1 MLSKRFQ
8 PKRYQLKKEGA
19 AIVLSGHPWIFRT
32 HLSSAADVFE
42 SGQWLSLVNSKNEV
56 LGYGIFEKEG
66 LIGVRVLKR
75 GAKPPTREWL
85 HAQVDKAI
93 ERRKNVTGYTDG
105 IRALHGENDGLPGVV
120 IDVYQDTGV
129 LQTYSTSVDALGRY
143 LAAIVRKKLELKNI
157 VWKLPVK
164 RKHSTEK
171 KSATKNAKAARVL
184 YGKMPGP
191 IKIRE
196 GKMTVTVEV
205 GEGQKSGTFLD
216 LRGLRKWISLQKLN
230 GLRVL
235 NLFSYTGTAALAA
248 EVAGAGEVWSVDI
261 SEGALENARKN
272 HSIKKEKH
280 RWICADVFEWLAK
293 LPPSEKFDLIIVD
306 PPMMASNTTQ
316 VPVALKA
323 YRKIYRSVLEHLTPR
338 GRVLACCCTSRIP
351 RKRFQSEVSQV
362 LGDRLSY
369 QSTIQPEE
377 DHPVG
382 FPEGD
387 YLKML
392 VFRPK

>member
-1 MLSKRFQ
+1 MLSKRYQ

-19 AIVLSGHPWIFRT
+19 AIVLNGHPWIFRT
-32 HLSSAADVFE
+32 HLSSAADVFPW
-42 SGQWLSLVNSKNEV
+42 GQWLSLVDSKNEV

-75 GAKPPTREWL
+75 GSRAPTRDWL
-85 HAQVDKAI
+85 QAQVDKALA
-93 ERRKNVTGYTDG
+93 RRENVRQYTDG
-105 IRALHGENDGLPGVV
+105 FRALHGENDGLPGIVV
-120 IDVYQDTGV
+120 DVYGDTAV
-129 LQTYSTSVDALGRY
+129 LQTYSPAVDALGRY
-143 LAAIVRKKLELKNI
+143 LAAVVRQRLGLKNVI
-157 VWKLPVK
+157 WKLPVK
-164 RKHSTEK
+164 RKH
-171 KSATKNAKAARVL
+171 AKAAKNESVSRVL

-196 GKMTVTVEV
+196 GKINVNVEV

-230 GLRVL
+230 GQRVL

-248 EVAGAGEVWSVDI
+248 EAAGAGEIWSVDI
-261 SEGALENARKN
+261 SEGALANARKN
-272 HSIKKEKH
+272 HALKKDKH
-280 RWICADVFEWLAK
+280 KWICADVFDWIAK
-293 LPPSEKFDLIIVD
+293 LPTSEKFDLIIVD
-306 PPMMASNTTQ
+306 PPMMASNTSQ

-323 YRKIYRSVLEHLTPR
+323 YRKIYRHVLDHLTPR
-338 GRVLACCCTSRIP
+338 GRVLACCCTSRIA
-351 RKRFQSEVSQV
+351 RKRFQTEVSQV
-362 LGDRLSY
+362 LGDRLAY

-392 VFRPK
+392 VYRPK